1 MKEVFKVGLLTWF
14 IIFLMIFF
22 LTTFILWVGTS
33 IWWLLTNIMIDRN
46 MFMLITTTI
55 SLTLSLLVFIGSI
68 LSKEK

>member
-22 LTTFILWVGTS
+22 LTTFILWVCTS

-55 SLTLSLLVFIGSI
+55 SLTLSILAFIGSAFA
-68 LSKEK
+68 KEK

>member
-1 MKEVFKVGLLTWF
+1 MKEVFKVGLLTWI

>member
-55 SLTLSLLVFIGSI
+55 SLTLSILAFIGSAFA
-68 LSKEK
+68 KEK

>member
-1 MKEVFKVGLLTWF
+1 MKEVFKVGLLTWL

-55 SLTLSLLVFIGSI
+55 SLTLSVLVFIGSVF
-68 LSKEK
+68 SKEK

>member
-14 IIFLMIFF
+14 VIFLMIFF

-55 SLTLSLLVFIGSI
+55 SLTLSLLAFIGSAFA
-68 LSKEK
+68 KEK

>member
-55 SLTLSLLVFIGSI
+55 SLTLSIIAFIGSAFA
-68 LSKEK
+68 KEK

>member
-1 MKEVFKVGLLTWF
+1 MKEVFKVGLLTWL

-55 SLTLSLLVFIGSI
+55 SLTLSVLVFIGSAF
-68 LSKEK
+68 SKEK

>member
-1 MKEVFKVGLLTWF
+1 MKEVFKVGLLTWI

-55 SLTLSLLVFIGSI
+55 SLTLSVLVFIGSDF
-68 LSKEK
+68 SKEK